1 MAHDHG
7 HGTGGNLAMVGKLV
21 VVAVVMFGF
30 GFAMVPIYK
39 KICDVTGVNF
49 LTRPDE
55 QEVQAASLGKV
66 DESRLVTI
74 EFDANSRGAWGFK
87 PEIRSLT
94 AHPGELV
101 TVTYEI
107 VNNLPRKVSGQA
119 IPSYAPQLAVKYF
132 HKIECFCFA
141 QQDFAPQET
150 RHFPV
155 VFVIDPE
162 LPQDVH
168 TITLSY
174 TFFEIDGKKTLKEL
188 RG

>member
-1 MAHDHG
+1 MAEER
-7 HGTGGNLAMVGKLV
+7 TRASGGNLAMVGKLV
-21 VVAVVMFGF
+21 VVAAVMFGF
-30 GFAMVPIYK
+30 GFAMVPIYRA
-39 KICDVTGVNF
+39 ICDVTGVNF

-55 QEVQAASLGKV
+55 ERTKVASTGKV
-66 DESRLVTI
+66 DKDRLVTI
-74 EFDANSRGAWGFK
+74 EFDANSRGDWGFK
-87 PEIRSLT
+87 PEVRSLT

-107 VNNLPRKVSGQA
+107 ANNLPRKLSGQA

-132 HKIECFCFA
+132 HKLECFCFA
-141 QQDFAPQET
+141 QQDFAAQEK
-150 RHFPV
+150 RRFPV

-162 LPQDVH
+162 LPRDVQ

-174 TFFEIDGKKTLKEL
+174 TFFEIEGKKSLEEL